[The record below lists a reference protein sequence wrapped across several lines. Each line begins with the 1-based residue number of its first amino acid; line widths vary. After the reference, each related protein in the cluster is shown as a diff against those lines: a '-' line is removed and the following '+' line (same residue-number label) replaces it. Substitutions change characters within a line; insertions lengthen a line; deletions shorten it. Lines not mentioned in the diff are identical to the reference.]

1 MYSFSVIIWRKKW
14 SRVWLKFR
22 KFLLDFMIWYIC
34 QLQLG
39 CHTVAVVQYTFTHKQ
54 YIEQHIKFGRVWA
67 MPRLCEL
74 YPGICLT
81 TDEKTQKN
89 LSESWSNCCVQT
101 YKFQSFFKWIKFWNK
116 NFHNLVFILRMNMLF
131 IHNYR
136 LQNSSRKKKDRN
148 LRVWTQHNIKLYLVT
163 YCT

>member
-1 MYSFSVIIWRKKW
+1 MIY
-14 SRVWLKFR
+14 
-22 KFLLDFMIWYIC
+22 LLTAIG
-34 QLQLG
+34 LPHG
-39 CHTVAVVQYTFTHKQ
+39 GSSTVHIYTQTIHRTN
-54 YIEQHIKFGRVWA
+54 IKCGRVWA

-101 YKFQSFFKWIKFWNK
+101 YKFQSFFKWIKFWYK